1 MYIYIHM
8 YAHVYVHMCMYN
20 TYIPHP
26 NSYHGVTNCNAQF
39 APLPTHAST
48 RPGQDDGSG
57 TWSHFNPPAAA
68 APLGAGPRPRCL
80 TNVGCARNFC
90 NPCVAARVSTE
101 TTVCRCSKEGG
112 NVTDFFYFPRCL
124 LFHIWEKYQYYYVYS

>member
-1 MYIYIHM
+1 M

-57 TWSHFNPPAAA
+57 TWSHFSPPAAA
-68 APLGAGPRPRCL
+68 APLGAGPRPRRL
-80 TNVGCARNFC
+80 TNVGCASLQDPARGGGPFINTGLSGIPGTNPPRACRN
-90 NPCVAARVSTE
+90 PT
-101 TTVCRCSKEGG
+101 
-112 NVTDFFYFPRCL
+112 
-124 LFHIWEKYQYYYVYS
+124 